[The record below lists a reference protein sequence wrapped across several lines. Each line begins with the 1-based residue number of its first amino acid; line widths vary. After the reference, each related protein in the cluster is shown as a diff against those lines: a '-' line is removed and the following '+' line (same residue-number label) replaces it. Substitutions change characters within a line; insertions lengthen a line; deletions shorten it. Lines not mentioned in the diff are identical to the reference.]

1 MIFGAEVD
9 SSETFVRNEIG
20 SVNTVSLQSRFQKK
34 IFLPTLIKTFLFQK
48 ESQMDLGD
56 RWTDEFK
63 MEVGKKF
70 IFHNMTK

>member
-34 IFLPTLIKTFLFQK
+34 NFLPTLIKTFLFKK

-56 RWTDEFK
+56 LLADEFK

-70 IFHNMTK
+70 IFS